1 MFCPSCGSDQAGQYC
16 RACGTDLRSVRVAL
30 DKPEAIT
37 VTGSAREEIG
47 RAVADKIRELKSAK
61 ELSKVVEGVL
71 PEIDK
76 FLEPPEE
83 KRLRRIRQGTVT
95 AAIGLATGLA
105 FTIFGFALKVE
116 EMVFLG
122 CLGFVLLLIGLGV
135 MVNGWYFTVAGTF
148 DFDNEPLPDNLQKT
162 LRTSAPQ
169 PLAPE
174 PSFSNSVTEHT
185 THQLP
190 EVPIRTR
197 KAQRE

>member
-37 VTGSAREEIG
+37 ITGSAREEIG

-95 AAIGLATGLA
+95 AAIGLAAGLA

-122 CLGFVLLLIGLGV
+122 CLGFVLLLMGLGV
-135 MVNGWYFTVAGTF
+135 MVNGWYFTVAGAF
-148 DFDNEPLPDNLQKT
+148 EDEPLPEAVPKI
-162 LRTSAPQ
+162 LRTPAP
-169 PLAPE
+169 PPALPE
-174 PSFSNSVTEHT
+174 DSYSSSVTEHT

-190 EVPIRTR
+190 DLPVRAR

>member
-1 MFCPSCGSDQAGQYC
+1 MFCPSCGSDQSGQYC
-16 RACGTDLRSVRVAL
+16 RSCGADLRSVRLAL
-30 DKPEAIT
+30 DKPEA
-37 VTGSAREEIG
+37 VSPTGSAREEIG

-95 AAIGLATGLA
+95 SAIGLAAGVA
-105 FTIFGFALKVE
+105 FTIFGFAMKSE
-116 EMVFLG
+116 EAVFLG
-122 CLGFVLLLIGLGV
+122 CLGFILLLIGLGV
-135 MVNGWYFTVAGTF
+135 MVNGWYFTVAGAF
-148 DFDNEPLPDNLQKT
+148 DGEPLPDSLQKT
-162 LRTSAPQ
+162 LRTPESKSF
-169 PLAPE
+169 APE
-174 PSFSNSVTEHT
+174 PPFSNSVTDHT

-190 EVPIRTR
+190 EVPVRTR